1 MGIKH
6 AAASGAALLAGVF
19 LAVSHLSGAPLG
31 GRQPER
37 CLDETATPDMQAGH
51 TVRGQAWATEL
62 FGRRYN
68 RNLLAAVAPDDI
80 RQLTAG

>member
-6 AAASGAALLAGVF
+6 AAASGAALLAGI
-19 LAVSHLSGAPLG
+19 LIAVSQLSGAAPEDA
-31 GRQPER
+31 QPER
-37 CLDETATPDMQAGH
+37 RLDDVGTPGVQAGH

-68 RNLLAAVAPDDI
+68 RNLLAAVAPDDS
-80 RQLTAG
+80 RHLTRG